1 MSRCRRNSPSCVER
15 ILVRNPLV
23 QWTGQKAINHNLIS
37 VFVGFGDISTDCQ
50 PATRQHY
57 GLYITH
63 HHHLVWFC
71 AREAVACCSPAH
83 PNCFRVSSCCLTAV
97 VVWCSAAPIIIITWC
112 FDFCV
117 GKQFVIVVLLMR
129 HERQQIIAPGI
140 FSPMMIIIKYIWIF
154 FKGEEEVKMNF

>member
-1 MSRCRRNSPSCVER
+1 MSRCRRNSSSCVER

-23 QWTGQKAINHNLIS
+23 QWTGQRAINHHLIS

-71 AREAVACCSPAH
+71 AREAVACCSPDH

-117 GKQFVIVVLLMR
+117 GIGETVRYRGPPHETRETTNNSTGNILADDDNHKIHLNLL
-129 HERQQIIAPGI
+129 
-140 FSPMMIIIKYIWIF
+140 
-154 FKGEEEVKMNF
+154 